1 MKIRSVHSVA
11 FIVLLACCLIG
22 CNSAV
27 FDDLGR
33 CPQGVNLQ
41 FYSQTPCGQFPDYPS
56 DIRQVRVFAF
66 DANGVLVGEFS
77 DKKVLLSA
85 DYSLSAT
92 LRHTG
97 KLTFV
102 AWGGSDLEAY
112 DFSDFR
118 EGVTTRQEMQV
129 SLRLKN
135 GRISSAPGS
144 LYVGFASISLENR
157 EDMGSVYER
166 VAFNMQ
172 ELTYRVHFTI
182 SSIGSPFPI
191 DEEFVIRIEDD
202 NGVYDFNGR
211 IALCERFEYATEAVR
226 DAEGALKADFTLMKL
241 EEGRNAF
248 VSLIDKTTGEILYTA
263 NLVDDILMFRGD
275 AGEPPYSLECDHD
288 FPITLKLKYEKETWM
303 LIQATVLDWNVV
315 SRPIELEN

>member
-41 FYSQTPCGQFPDYPS
+41 FYRQTPCERFPDYPS
-56 DIRQVRVFAF
+56 DIREVRVFAF
-66 DANGVLVGEFS
+66 DDKDVLVGEFS
-77 DKKVLLSA
+77 DRNMVLSA
-85 DYSLSAT
+85 DYSLPAT

-97 KLTFV
+97 KFTFV
-102 AWGGSDLEAY
+102 AWGGSDLAAY
-112 DFSDFR
+112 DFSGFK
-118 EGVTTRQEMQV
+118 EGVTTKREMRV
-129 SLRLKN
+129 ALRLKEN
-135 GRISSAPGS
+135 RISSAPGP
-144 LYVGFASISLENR
+144 LYVGLSSVSLENR

-166 VAFNMQ
+166 VAFNMR
-172 ELTYRVHFTI
+172 ELTYRIHFTI
-182 SSIGSPFPI
+182 ISTSAPFPVGEDFI
-191 DEEFVIRIEDD
+191 IRIEDD
-202 NGVYDFNGR
+202 NGVYDFNGQ
-211 IALCERFEYATEAVR
+211 IAIGERFEYTTEAVC

-241 EEGRNAF
+241 EEGRNAL
-248 VSLIDKTTGEILYTA
+248 VSLIDRTTGVTLYTA
-263 NLVDDILMFRGD
+263 DLVDDIIMFRGD

>member
-1 MKIRSVHSVA
+1 M
-11 FIVLLACCLIG
+11 
-22 CNSAV
+22 
-27 FDDLGR
+27 
-33 CPQGVNLQ
+33 
-41 FYSQTPCGQFPDYPS
+41 
-56 DIRQVRVFAF
+56 
-66 DANGVLVGEFS
+66 GEFS
-77 DKKVLLSA
+77 DKKAVLSA

-92 LRHTG
+92 LRYTG

-135 GRISSAPGS
+135 GRISSAPGP
-144 LYVGFASISLENR
+144 LYVGLASISLENR
-157 EDMGSVYER
+157 KNMGSVYER

-191 DEEFVIRIEDD
+191 DGEFVIRIEDD

>member
-1 MKIRSVHSVA
+1 MRIRSVHPA
-11 FIVLLACCLIG
+11 IFIMLLACCLIG
-22 CNSAV
+22 CDSAI
-27 FDDLGR
+27 FDNLSG
-33 CPQGVNLQ
+33 CPQGVNFH
-41 FYSQTPCGQFPDYPS
+41 FYSQTPCGQFPNYPS

-66 DANGVLVGEFS
+66 DEQDVLVGEFS
-77 DKKVLLSA
+77 DKKAVLSA
-85 DYSLSAT
+85 DYSLPAT

-135 GRISSAPGS
+135 GRISSAPGP
-144 LYVGFASISLENR
+144 LYVGLASISLENR
-157 EDMGSVYER
+157 KNMGSVYER

>member
-1 MKIRSVHSVA
+1 MRIRSVYYIA
-11 FIVLLACCLIG
+11 FIMLLVYCLIG

-27 FDDLGR
+27 FDDLGG
-33 CPQGVNLQ
+33 CPQGVCFQ
-41 FYSQTPCGQFPDYPS
+41 FYRQTPCEQFPGYPS
-56 DIRQVRVFAF
+56 DIREVRVFAF
-66 DANGVLVGEFS
+66 DDEDLLIGEFS
-77 DKKVLLSA
+77 DKKAILSA

-118 EGVTTRQEMQV
+118 EGITTRQEMQV

-172 ELTYRVHFTI
+172 ELTYRVHFTV
-182 SSIGSPFPI
+182 SS
-191 DEEFVIRIEDD
+191 
-202 NGVYDFNGR
+202 
-211 IALCERFEYATEAVR
+211 
-226 DAEGALKADFTLMKL
+226 TL
-241 EEGRNAF
+241 EPNN
-248 VSLIDKTTGEILYTA
+248 ILYLSDYQIIHSI
-263 NLVDDILMFRGD
+263 LVVI
-275 AGEPPYSLECDHD
+275 
-288 FPITLKLKYEKETWM
+288 
-303 LIQATVLDWNVV
+303 
-315 SRPIELEN
+315 

>member
-41 FYSQTPCGQFPDYPS
+41 FYRQTPCERFPDYPS
-56 DIRQVRVFAF
+56 DIREVRVFAF
-66 DANGVLVGEFS
+66 DDKDVLVGEFS
-77 DKKVLLSA
+77 DRNMVLSA
-85 DYSLSAT
+85 DYSLPAT

-97 KLTFV
+97 KFTFV
-102 AWGGSDLEAY
+102 AWGGSDLAAY
-112 DFSDFR
+112 DFSGFK
-118 EGVTTRQEMQV
+118 EGVTTKREMRV
-129 SLRLKN
+129 ALRLKEN
-135 GRISSAPGS
+135 RISSAPGP
-144 LYVGFASISLENR
+144 LYVGLSSVSLENR

-166 VAFNMQ
+166 VAFNMR
-172 ELTYRVHFTI
+172 ELTYRIHFTI
-182 SSIGSPFPI
+182 ISTSAPFPVGEDFI
-191 DEEFVIRIEDD
+191 IRIEDD
-202 NGVYDFNGR
+202 NGVYDFNGQ
-211 IALCERFEYATEAVR
+211 IAIGERFEYTTEAVC

-241 EEGRNAF
+241 EEGRNAL
-248 VSLIDKTTGEILYTA
+248 VSLIDRTTGVTLYTA
-263 NLVDDILMFRGD
+263 DLVDDIIMFRGD

-288 FPITLKLKYEKETWM
+288 FPITLKLKYEKETWT
-303 LIQATVLDWNVV
+303 LVQATVLDWNVI

>member
-1 MKIRSVHSVA
+1 MSQILNVYCDESCHLENDGQTA
-11 FIVLLACCLIG
+11 MVLGAVWCPLEKRAEIAGRLREIKQKHG
-22 CNSAV
+22 LSADFEV
-27 FDDLGR
+27 KWTKVGPSKLGFYLDLVDYFFDDDDL
-33 CPQGVNLQ
+33 
-41 FYSQTPCGQFPDYPS
+41 
-56 DIRQVRVFAF
+56 
-66 DANGVLVGEFS
+66 LVGEFS
-77 DKKVLLSA
+77 DKKAVLSA

-92 LRHTG
+92 LRYTG

-172 ELTYRVHFTI
+172 ELTYRVHFTV
-182 SSIGSPFPI
+182 SSI
-191 DEEFVIRIEDD
+191 
-202 NGVYDFNGR
+202 
-211 IALCERFEYATEAVR
+211 
-226 DAEGALKADFTLMKL
+226 L
-241 EEGRNAF
+241 EPRM
-248 VSLIDKTTGEILYTA
+248 IIY
-263 NLVDDILMFRGD
+263 
-275 AGEPPYSLECDHD
+275 
-288 FPITLKLKYEKETWM
+288 
-303 LIQATVLDWNVV
+303 
-315 SRPIELEN
+315 

>member
-41 FYSQTPCGQFPDYPS
+41 FYSQTPCERFPDYPS
-56 DIRQVRVFAF
+56 DIREVRVFAF
-66 DANGVLVGEFS
+66 DDEDLLIGEFS
-77 DKKVLLSA
+77 DKKAILSA

-118 EGVTTRQEMQV
+118 EGITTRQEMQV

-172 ELTYRVHFTI
+172 ELTYRVHFTV
-182 SSIGSPFPI
+182 SSILSPFPA
-191 DEEFVIRIEDD
+191 DEDFIIRIEDD

-211 IALCERFEYATEAVR
+211 IALCERFEYVTEAVR

-241 EEGRNAF
+241 EEGRNAI
-248 VSLIDKTTGEILYTA
+248 VSLIDRTTGETLYTA
-263 NLVDDILMFRGD
+263 DLVDDILMFRGD

-288 FPITLKLKYEKETWM
+288 FPITLKLKYGRKTWT
-303 LIQATVLDWNVV
+303 LVQATVLDWNVI

>member
-41 FYSQTPCGQFPDYPS
+41 FYSQTPCERFPDYPS
-56 DIRQVRVFAF
+56 DIREVRVFAF
-66 DANGVLVGEFS
+66 DDKDVLAGEFS
-77 DKKVLLSA
+77 DRNMVLSA
-85 DYSLSAT
+85 DYSLPAT

-97 KLTFV
+97 KFTFV
-102 AWGGSDLEAY
+102 AWGGSNLAAY
-112 DFSDFR
+112 DFSGFK
-118 EGVTTRQEMQV
+118 EGVTTKREMRV
-129 SLRLKN
+129 ALRLKEN
-135 GRISSAPGS
+135 RISSAPGP
-144 LYVGFASISLENR
+144 LYVGLSSVSLENR

-166 VAFNMQ
+166 VAFNMR
-172 ELTYRVHFTI
+172 ELTYRIHFTI
-182 SSIGSPFPI
+182 ISTSAPFPVGEDFI
-191 DEEFVIRIEDD
+191 IRIEDD
-202 NGVYDFNGR
+202 NGVYDFNGQ
-211 IALCERFEYATEAVR
+211 IAIGERFEYTTEAVC

-241 EEGRNAF
+241 EEGRNAL
-248 VSLIDKTTGEILYTA
+248 VSLIDKTTGVTLYTA
-263 NLVDDILMFRGD
+263 DLVDDIIMFQGD

-288 FPITLKLKYEKETWM
+288 FPITLKLKYEKETWT
-303 LIQATVLDWNVV
+303 LVQATVLDWNVI

>member
-41 FYSQTPCGQFPDYPS
+41 FYSQTPCERFPDYPS
-56 DIRQVRVFAF
+56 DIREVRVFAF
-66 DANGVLVGEFS
+66 DDKDVLVGEFS
-77 DKKVLLSA
+77 DRNMVLSA
-85 DYSLSAT
+85 DYSLPAT

-97 KLTFV
+97 KFTFV
-102 AWGGSDLEAY
+102 AWGGSDLAAY
-112 DFSDFR
+112 DFSGFK
-118 EGVTTRQEMQV
+118 EGVTTKREMRV
-129 SLRLKN
+129 ALRLKEN
-135 GRISSAPGS
+135 RISSAPGP
-144 LYVGFASISLENR
+144 LYVGLSSVSLENR

-166 VAFNMQ
+166 VAFNMR
-172 ELTYRVHFTI
+172 ELTYRIHFTI
-182 SSIGSPFPI
+182 ISTSAPFPVGEDFI
-191 DEEFVIRIEDD
+191 IRIEDD
-202 NGVYDFNGR
+202 NGVYDFNGQ
-211 IALCERFEYATEAVR
+211 IAIGERFEYTTEAVC

-241 EEGRNAF
+241 EEGRNAL
-248 VSLIDKTTGEILYTA
+248 VSLIDRTTGVTLYTA
-263 NLVDDILMFRGD
+263 DLVDDIIMFRGD

-288 FPITLKLKYEKETWM
+288 FPITLKLKYEKETWT
-303 LIQATVLDWNVV
+303 LVQATVLDWNVI